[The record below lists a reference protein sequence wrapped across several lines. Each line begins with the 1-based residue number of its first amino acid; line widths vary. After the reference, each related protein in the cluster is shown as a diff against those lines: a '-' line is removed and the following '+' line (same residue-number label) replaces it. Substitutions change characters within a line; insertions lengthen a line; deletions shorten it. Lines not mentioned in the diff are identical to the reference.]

1 LVPWKSLFIASMTTS
16 SMETPNTC
24 QVWWLTNT
32 NVYCKISW
40 ETSNW
45 GLKGNYGSCSC
56 ILFLLTMIYQVH
68 AVQNGMLMNRINTCE
83 RK

>member
-24 QVWWLTNT
+24 HGCQVWWLTNI
-32 NVYCKISW
+32 NVYCKISR

-45 GLKGNYGSCSC
+45 GLKGNQ
-56 ILFLLTMIYQVH
+56 F
-68 AVQNGMLMNRINTCE
+68 VQKMHW
-83 RK
+83 